1 MAQDYLA
8 IPASSALIERA
19 FSMSA
24 RTDDPRRRKMG
35 KVKFGLIQRLR
46 DAYREGRLDA
56 VREAWV
62 ELEPDFDFYDDFD
75 DIIEILED

>member
-8 IPASSALIERA
+8 IPASSALIEQA

-24 RTDDPRRRKMG
+24 RTDDPWCQKMG

-46 DAYREGRLDA
+46 DAYQEGHLNA

-62 ELEPDFDFYDDFD
+62 ELEPDFDFYDDFN
-75 DIIEILED
+75 DIIGILEG